1 MKKKMLMILCI
12 LVICIITTTT
22 VLAINNI
29 KQDSVTERMKKENLE
44 KIEYN
49 GIESIK
55 QEIEET
61 SVDVK
66 ITKEEAIDISKAY
79 ANKISKI
86 NLEEMLVDKVK
97 NTQLKQSANMEKFN
111 NIVSKDYKNE
121 INIVKN
127 NVEQRIIWYQKNE
140 DYYSR
145 VDANTG
151 ELILLH
157 YNITDFEESTKNEEE
172 VRSIASE
179 LYKKLELNNDFELYS
194 LSQFDD
200 STWVVMFTEKREEI
214 FNPYNSVKL
223 TILPE
228 NRIIESISINNE
240 NIEDNEVVINENQ
253 AQKIAI
259 AMMKSKDYEIVS
271 TNSELA
277 IRRVNSFWEN
287 SENNYVLQESD
298 IIRKVWE
305 IECKNS
311 KGKKFIVYVD
321 ATTSEVVGG
330 DTYGY

>member
-1 MKKKMLMILCI
+1 M
-12 LVICIITTTT
+12 VICIITTTT

-253 AQKIAI
+253 AQK
-259 AMMKSKDYEIVS
+259 
-271 TNSELA
+271 
-277 IRRVNSFWEN
+277 
-287 SENNYVLQESD
+287 
-298 IIRKVWE
+298 
-305 IECKNS
+305 
-311 KGKKFIVYVD
+311 
-321 ATTSEVVGG
+321 
-330 DTYGY
+330 